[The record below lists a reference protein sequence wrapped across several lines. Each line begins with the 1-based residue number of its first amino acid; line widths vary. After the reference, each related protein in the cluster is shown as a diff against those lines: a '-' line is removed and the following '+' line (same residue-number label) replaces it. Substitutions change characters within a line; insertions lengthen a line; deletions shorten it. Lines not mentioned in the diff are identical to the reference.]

1 MNKELLK
8 GLSALSL
15 ARDSNISGAF
25 LVAQL
30 EKNLPV
36 IQEAW
41 VQSLDWEDHLENEKP
56 TPVFSPEESH
66 EQRSL
71 AG

>member
-1 MNKELLK
+1 MNKESLK

-41 VQSLDWEDHLENEKP
+41 VQSLDW
-56 TPVFSPEESH
+56 
-66 EQRSL
+66 
-71 AG
+71 